1 MKNDEYK
8 LLEQIKEKF
17 QSELVTVNGKTYI
30 SIDIFE
36 KVLRESM
43 VYEAILGSYIKNNGE
58 LEVSDNE
65 ILSYIASE
73 DYIKKNIIYN
83 NEKYTIL

>member
-1 MKNDEYK
+1 MENDEYK

-17 QSELVTVNGKTYI
+17 KSELVTVNGKIYI

-36 KVLRESM
+36 KALRESM
-43 VYEAILGSYIKNNGE
+43 VYEAILGSYIKNNGD